1 MAQEDPSSFS
11 RFCMQVL
18 GSLAG
23 LQEWD
28 CSLHTYLFWLL
39 AVPCSTICLGLS
51 STFRVTVLGSF
62 GLVSVCCDGVCV
74 FSVG

>member
-18 GSLAG
+18 SSLAG

-28 CSLHTYLFWLL
+28 CSLHPHLFWPL
-39 AVPCSTICLGLS
+39 AVPLQHHLLGP
-51 STFRVTVLGSF
+51 GA
-62 GLVSVCCDGVCV
+62 
-74 FSVG
+74 